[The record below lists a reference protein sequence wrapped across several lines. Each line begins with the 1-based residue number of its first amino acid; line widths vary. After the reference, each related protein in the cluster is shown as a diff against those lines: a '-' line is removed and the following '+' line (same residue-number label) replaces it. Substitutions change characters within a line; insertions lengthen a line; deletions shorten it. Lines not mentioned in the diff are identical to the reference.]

1 MACAAVDQVYARCE
15 KRYMD
20 GGFGP
25 TITVDACENDIT
37 ETPSTDSFSGIFWL
51 VRI

>member
-1 MACAAVDQVYARCE
+1 M
-15 KRYMD
+15 
-20 GGFGP
+20 FGP

-37 ETPSTDSFSGIFWL
+37 EAPSTDGFGGIFWL